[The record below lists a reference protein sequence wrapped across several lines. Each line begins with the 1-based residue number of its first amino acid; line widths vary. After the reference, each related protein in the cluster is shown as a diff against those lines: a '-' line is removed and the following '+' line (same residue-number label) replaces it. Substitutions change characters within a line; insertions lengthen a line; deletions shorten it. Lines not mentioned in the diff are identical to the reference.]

1 MRNLIATL
9 PRRLGWSLF
18 VFSLAFG
25 TACWFVLQAAPLDVS
40 PDEGLL
46 MKRLLLMP
54 ALLALAVLFFLTA
67 CASKPPA
74 AAVVAVPVPAVPAPP
89 YMAQVVGVQ
98 WLNPLQRRD
107 YPTEWQLLW
116 TLGLAKPNK
125 DDSKVKEN
133 PVRFG
138 KVQSIGMIAAGNDGE
153 ETFHGYHHK
162 YVTELIYRFRD
173 IYFSSEEYF
182 YNAHSLTDK
191 STRRELAGIH
201 VEYALHEGRLDPVEA
216 GLYVQDTIRRAFS
229 IGNTSFP
236 DSWTTSTPPDVRVT
250 MGGANAG
257 FASLSAGLAYLQAN
271 PDKTVWVMNWDA
283 PSFPPRDEQINEN
296 MVLLVLAGPAY
307 KTGRAPL
314 AWLGFPVTRAVT
326 DFKAEKGQSPRAVQA
341 WSQAI
346 DEAATNAQTSDS
358 AIGYVIHDAGV
369 TYPVSS
375 DRIGPLA
382 QSLTEQLPEFDFNR
396 QSFNLPAL
404 LGETGAGTALTNVAL
419 AIAYA
424 HHVGGPVLV
433 AGTSDAQQATAVVVA
448 PPAVLRPVDHDA
460 PWFRA
465 RGGGSVF
472 LPWWGLRH
480 DARPGSQGYSR

>member
-1 MRNLIATL
+1 
-9 PRRLGWSLF
+9 
-18 VFSLAFG
+18 
-25 TACWFVLQAAPLDVS
+25 
-40 PDEGLL
+40 
-46 MKRLLLMP
+46 
-54 ALLALAVLFFLTA
+54 
-67 CASKPPA
+67 
-74 AAVVAVPVPAVPAPP
+74 
-89 YMAQVVGVQ
+89 MAQVVGVQ

-125 DDSKVKEN
+125 DDAKVKEN

-173 IYFSSEEYF
+173 IYFSSAEYF

-201 VEYALHEGRLDPVEA
+201 VEYALPEGRLDPIEA
-216 GLYVQDTIRRAFS
+216 GKYMVETITDAFD

-236 DSWTTSTPPDVRVT
+236 DSWTTATPPDVRVT

-257 FASLSAGLAYLQAN
+257 FASLTAGLAYLQAN
-271 PDKTVWVMNWDA
+271 PDKTVWVMSWDA
-283 PSFPPRDEQINEN
+283 PSFPPKDEQINEN
-296 MVLLVLAGPAY
+296 MVLLVLAGPGY

-314 AWLGFPVTRAVT
+314 AWLGFPVMRAVA
-326 DFKAEKGQSPRAVQA
+326 DFKAEKGQSPRIVQA

-346 DEAATNAQTSDS
+346 EEAATNAQTSEA
-358 AIGYVIHDAGV
+358 AIGYLIHDAGV
-369 TYPVSS
+369 TYPASS
-375 DRIGPLA
+375 ERIGPLA
-382 QSLTEQLPEFDFNR
+382 QSVTEQLPEFDFNK

-424 HHVGGPVLV
+424 NHVGGPVLV
-433 AGTSDAQQATAVVVA
+433 TGTSDARQVSAVVVA
-448 PPAVLRPVDHDA
+448 PPAVVRPVDHDA

-465 RGGGSVF
+465 RGGNTVF
-472 LPWWGLRH
+472 LPWWGRRY

>member
-1 MRNLIATL
+1 
-9 PRRLGWSLF
+9 
-18 VFSLAFG
+18 
-25 TACWFVLQAAPLDVS
+25 
-40 PDEGLL
+40 

-54 ALLALAVLFFLTA
+54 AVLALAVLFLTSA
-67 CASKPPA
+67 CATKAPVAAPA
-74 AAVVAVPVPAVPAPP
+74 AAVAPAAPESP

-138 KVQSIGMIAAGNDGE
+138 KVQSIGMIASGNKGR
-153 ETFHGYHHK
+153 ETFNGYHEK
-162 YVTELIYRFRD
+162 YVEELIYLFHD
-173 IYFSSEEYF
+173 IYFSSKEYF

-201 VEYALHEGRLDPVEA
+201 VEYALPAGRLDPDEA
-216 GLYVQDTIRRAFS
+216 GKYVIETMTDAFS
-229 IGNTSFP
+229 IGNPSFP
-236 DSWTTSTPPDVRVT
+236 DSWTTATPPDVHVT

-257 FASLSAGLAYLQAN
+257 FASLAAGLAYLKAN

-283 PSFPPRDEQINEN
+283 PSYPPKNEQINEN
-296 MVLLVLAGPAY
+296 MVLLVLAGPSY
-307 KTGRAPL
+307 QTDRAPL
-314 AWLGFPVTRAVT
+314 AWLGFPATRSAD
-326 DFKAEKGQSPRAVQA
+326 DFTASKGQSPRAVQA
-341 WSQAI
+341 WSGAI
-346 DEAATNAQTSDS
+346 AAAARNAQLTDD
-358 AIGYVIHDAGV
+358 AIGYVIHDAGS

-375 DRIGPLA
+375 ERIGPLA
-382 QSLTEQLPEFDFNR
+382 HSLTEQLPDFDFNR
-396 QSFNLPAL
+396 QTFNMPAL

-419 AIAYA
+419 AIAHA
-424 HHVGGPVLV
+424 NHVGRPVLV
-433 AGTSDAQQATAVVVA
+433 AGTSDAQTLTALVVA
-448 PPAVLRPVDHDA
+448 PPAVVRPVDHEQ

-465 RGGGSVF
+465 RGGNTVF
-472 LPWWGLRH
+472 LPWWGRRF

>member
-9 PRRLGWSLF
+9 PRRLRWSML
-18 VFSLAFG
+18 VFALGFG
-25 TACWFVLQAAPLDVS
+25 IALWSVLQTVQVDVPLE
-40 PDEGLL
+40 EGMM

-54 ALLALAVLFFLTA
+54 ALLALAVFFLTSA
-67 CASKPPA
+67 CATKAPVAAPA
-74 AAVVAVPVPAVPAPP
+74 AAIAPAAPESP

-133 PVRFG
+133 PMRFG
-138 KVQSIGMIAAGNDGE
+138 KVQSIGMIASGSNGS
-153 ETFHGYHHK
+153 ETFEGYHQQ
-162 YVTELIYRFRD
+162 YVAELIYRFRD
-173 IYFSSEEYF
+173 IYFSSKEYF

-201 VEYALHEGRLDPVEA
+201 VEYALPAGRLDPIQAEK
-216 GLYVQDTIRRAFS
+216 YVQDTIRRAFS
-229 IGNTSFP
+229 IGNPSFP
-236 DSWTTSTPPDVRVT
+236 DSWTTATPPDVRVT

-257 FASLSAGLAYLQAN
+257 FTSLAAGLAYLQAN

-283 PSFPPRDEQINEN
+283 PSYPPKDEQINEN
-296 MVLLVLAGPAY
+296 MVLLVLAGPSY
-307 KTGRAPL
+307 KTDRAPL
-314 AWLGFPVTRAVT
+314 AWLGFPATRSAA
-326 DFKAEKGQSPRAVQA
+326 DFAAGKGSSPRAVQA
-341 WSQAI
+341 WSGAI
-346 DEAATNAQTSDS
+346 DAAARNAQLTDD
-358 AIGYVIHDAGV
+358 AIGYVIHDAGS

-375 DRIGPLA
+375 ERIGPLA
-382 QSLTEQLPEFDFNR
+382 QSLTEQLPDFDCNR
-396 QSFNLPAL
+396 QTFNMPAL

-419 AIAYA
+419 AIAHA
-424 HHVGGPVLV
+424 NHVGRPVLV
-433 AGTSDAQQATAVVVA
+433 AGTSDAQTLTALVVA
-448 PPAVLRPVDHDA
+448 PPAVLRPVDHEQ

-465 RGGGSVF
+465 RGGNTVF
-472 LPWWGLRH
+472 LPWWGRRF

>member
-1 MRNLIATL
+1 MRNLIATF
-9 PRRLGWSLF
+9 PRRLGWCMF

-25 TACWFVLQAAPLDVS
+25 IALWSVLQASPPDAPLE
-40 PDEGLL
+40 EGLL

-54 ALLALAVLFFLTA
+54 ALLALAVLFLTSA
-67 CASKPPA
+67 CASKAPVAAPIAAVA
-74 AAVVAVPVPAVPAPP
+74 AAASTQP

-125 DDSKVKEN
+125 DDSKVKDN

-138 KVQSIGMIAAGNDGE
+138 KVQSIGMIASGNNGR
-153 ETFHGYHHK
+153 ETLDGYHEK
-162 YVTELIYRFRD
+162 YVEELITLFHD
-173 IYFSSEEYF
+173 IYFSNEDYF

-201 VEYALHEGRLDPVEA
+201 VEYALPAGRLDPVEA
-216 GLYVQDTIRRAFS
+216 AEYVRDEIVDTFS
-229 IGNTSFP
+229 IGNPHAP
-236 DSWTTSTPPDVRVT
+236 DSWTTATPPDVRVT

-257 FASLSAGLAYLQAN
+257 FTSLAAGLAYLQAH

-283 PSFPPRDEQINEN
+283 PSYPPKDEQINEN
-296 MVLLVLAGPAY
+296 MVLLVLAGPGY
-307 KTGRAPL
+307 KTQRAPL
-314 AWLGFPVTRAVT
+314 AWLGFPATRSVA

-341 WSQAI
+341 WSSAI
-346 DEAATNAQTSDS
+346 EDAAKNAQLSDS
-358 AIGYVIHDAGV
+358 AIGYVIHDAG
-369 TYPVSS
+369 TTFPASS
-375 DRIGPLA
+375 ERIGPLA
-382 QSLTEQLPEFDFNR
+382 QSLTQQLPDFDFN
-396 QSFNLPAL
+396 QQTFNMPAL

-419 AIAYA
+419 AIAHA
-424 HHVGGPVLV
+424 HHVGRPVLV
-433 AGTSDAQQATAVVVA
+433 AGTSDAAQVTALVVA
-448 PPAVLRPVDHDA
+448 PPAVVRPVDHDK

-465 RGGGSVF
+465 RGGNTVF
-472 LPWWGLRH
+472 LPWWGLRF